1 MGVLEIAKGMGVTL
15 GKFFTRPVTV
25 SYPEQPVRLQPRFR
39 GRHILTRHAN
49 GLEKCIGCSLC
60 AAICP
65 AYAIYVE
72 AAENTPENTVS
83 AGERY
88 ASVYEINMLRCIFCG
103 LCEVACPT
111 GAVILGNEFE
121 LTDFRYHD
129 LVYGKEDM
137 LVGVEGSKLQ
147 RREAAR
153 SGKPV
158 RVGFT
163 VTPRREV
170 EEALRANR
178 ERSAATTTI
187 PMSGVSVEPVG
198 PTGSDSTGRSTPSR
212 ESYGDGRV
220 TEAGARGKKEGVN
233 R

>member
-1 MGVLEIAKGMGVTL
+1 MGVTL
-15 GKFFTRPVTV
+15 GKLFSKPVTV
-25 SYPEQPVRLQPRFR
+25 SYPESPARLQPRFR

-60 AAICP
+60 AAVCP
-65 AYAIYVE
+65 SYAIYVE
-72 AAENTPENTVS
+72 AAENTPDKTVS
-83 AGERY
+83 PGERY

-103 LCEVACPT
+103 LCEEACPT

-121 LTDFRYHD
+121 MADYRYRD

-137 LVGVEGSKLQ
+137 IVGVDGSKPQ
-147 RREAAR
+147 RREATLAAR
-153 SGKPV
+153 PV
-158 RVGFT
+158 KLGFT

-170 EEALRANR
+170 EEALEANR
-178 ERSAATTTI
+178 NRSGGAATM
-187 PMSGVSVEPVG
+187 PMSGVATHPIG

-212 ESYGDGRV
+212 ESFTDGER
-220 TEAGARGKKEGVN
+220 TEPGAREVS